1 MGYARAHTEPVAD
14 RLPILIGITGKRE
27 FDPDPSVNDRLEAQ
41 VRERLLA
48 TFRALGKLLPHTPK
62 LLLTGGAYGADTLGA
77 EAALDAGDDWS
88 VAVILPF
95 DRELFEKDFRAPADA
110 SDVVRDRATKRL
122 EGLRS
127 LLARDDHSPAR
138 RVMVRVMPH
147 LAGEHGG
154 TIDRSRLDKD
164 DPQQSAPLRH
174 QHYEQV
180 GQVIAESAML
190 LIAVTAGSVTAS
202 LTDAD
207 GSTARVIACRRA
219 GRPDDIGTC
228 VARRSRVLRKTWDDL
243 RGPSP
248 GCVWRLHAHAD
259 QDPVVTVLAPLRR
272 PPGEVYADCLA
283 EGTDAEDE
291 PAHHVRRSAPASP
304 GFPQGYETSVATI
317 ERLDEFHGLRDGWIA
332 PRGVHR
338 PASAYVCLSEQ
349 DPLTRLDRLRAFIRP
364 VQAGV
369 KQRTDAAFYMV
380 SGFFVC
386 AVASLEVFNEFFGE
400 SSPALLLYLVAL
412 VIVMLVIDWA
422 RRKGWQPRTE
432 DFRAVSEML
441 RVQRAWWAAGLSDRV
456 DRRHLQGAAW
466 DLARVRDIGGAI
478 IAWAWLCSPW
488 QTTMPD
494 DRNAQVV
501 RDWVGEQ
508 IRYLARSHPQR
519 EHRASWMNAAT
530 WFIFATSVWLAALL
544 WVWFVCPVVRDAA
557 NTLSQHPGSM
567 WWPGLPPLVW
577 IALGLACGALRV
589 VWLHDVRAGSLW
601 LTAGIGLVAAASLA
615 LGLLGIAVALSH
627 TTAGELEREAV
638 HKAIIVPSVIL
649 SAIAGALHFL
659 NEKLGYEPEA
669 LAYREALDHFER
681 AKRELASVTDPVSGE
696 PTDMEHYGRIVRDLG
711 ILALRENETWLKARR
726 ERPLSVVLG

>member
-1 MGYARAHTEPVAD
+1 MGDARTDTGPVAD

-27 FDPDPSVNDRLEAQ
+27 FDPDPAVNDRLEAQ
-41 VRERLLA
+41 VREHLLG
-48 TFRALGKLLPHTPK
+48 TFRALGKLLPHTRK
-62 LLLTGGAYGADTLGA
+62 LLLTGGAYGADILGA
-77 EAALDAGDDWS
+77 EAALDAGADWS
-88 VAVILPF
+88 VALILPF

-110 SDVVRDRATKRL
+110 NDPVRDRATKRL
-122 EGLRS
+122 EGLRR
-127 LLARDDHSPAR
+127 LLARDDGSPGR
-138 RVMVRVMPH
+138 RVMVRTLPN

-154 TIDRSRLDKD
+154 TIDPSRLNKD
-164 DPQQSAPLRH
+164 NPQQSPPLRH

-180 GQVIAESAML
+180 GQFIAETAML
-190 LIAVTAGSVTAS
+190 LIAVTAGGVTAS

-207 GSTARVIACRRA
+207 GSTARMIACRRA
-219 GRPDDIGTC
+219 GRPDAIGSD
-228 VARRSRVLRKTWDDL
+228 VARRSRVVRKTWDDL

-248 GCVWRLHAHAD
+248 GYVWRIHARAD
-259 QDPVVTVLAPLRR
+259 RGPVVTVLAPLHR

-283 EGTDAEDE
+283 EAADDEDE
-291 PAHHVRRSAPASP
+291 PAHRSRGAPASP
-304 GFPQGYETSVATI
+304 AFPEGYGTSVATI
-317 ERLDEFHGLRDGWIA
+317 QRLDEFHGLRDGWIA

-349 DPLTRLDRLRAFIRP
+349 DPLMRLERLRASIRP

-369 KQRTDAAFYMV
+369 KQRTDLAFYLV

-386 AVASLEVFNEFFGE
+386 AVAALEVSNEFFGE
-400 SSPALLLYLVAL
+400 SSRALLVYLVAL
-412 VIVMLVIDWA
+412 AIVMLVIEWA
-422 RRKGWQPRTE
+422 RRNGWQPRTE

-441 RVQRAWWAAGLSDRV
+441 RIQRAWWAAGLSDRV
-456 DRRHLQGAAW
+456 DRCHLQGAAW

-488 QTTMPD
+488 QTATPD

-530 WFIFATSVWLAALL
+530 WFIFATSVGLAALL
-544 WVWFVCPVVRDAA
+544 WIWFVCPVVRDAA
-557 NTLSQHPGSM
+557 NGLSQHPGST
-567 WWPGLPPLVW
+567 WWPGLPPMAW
-577 IALGLACGALRV
+577 IALALACGALRV

-601 LTAGIGLVAAASLA
+601 LTAGMSVVAAALLA
-615 LGLLGIAVALSH
+615 LGLLGLAAALSH
-627 TTAGELEREAV
+627 TIGGELKREAV

-669 LAYREALDHFER
+669 LAYREALDQFER
-681 AKRELASVTDPVSGE
+681 AERELASVTDPVSGE
-696 PTDMEHYGRIVRDLG
+696 PTDMERYGRIVRDLG